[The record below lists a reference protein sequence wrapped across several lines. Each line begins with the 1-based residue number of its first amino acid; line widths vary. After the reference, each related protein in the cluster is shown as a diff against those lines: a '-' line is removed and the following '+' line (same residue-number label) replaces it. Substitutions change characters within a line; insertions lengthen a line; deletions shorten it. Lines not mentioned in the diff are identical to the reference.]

1 MNKKFTAL
9 LMALL
14 LALTLCV
21 PAMAVS
27 EYGVIYDETD
37 SLGSVEL
44 DYMGEHALPELSE
57 KLQMDLR
64 IDVFTDEDVSADTD
78 VMDIAEYV
86 YENSGYGWGDDR
98 DGVSLTLLMRAQP
111 DGTYALAEDDWS
123 IYTLLSQTR
132 GSAQDLADTVYDLS
146 LIHI

>member
-78 VMDIAEYV
+78 VMGREPGRRFPDAADAGAAGRNLCTGRRRLEHLYLF
-86 YENSGYGWGDDR
+86 EPDPGQRAGFGGYR
-98 DGVSLTLLMRAQP
+98 
-111 DGTYALAEDDWS
+111 
-123 IYTLLSQTR
+123 I
-132 GSAQDLADTVYDLS
+132 
-146 LIHI
+146 

>member
-64 IDVFTDEDVSADTD
+64 IDVFTDENVSADTD

-86 YENSGYGWGDDR
+86 YENSAMVGAR
-98 DGVSLTLLMRAQP
+98 T
-111 DGTYALAEDDWS
+111 GTAFP
-123 IYTLLSQTR
+123 
-132 GSAQDLADTVYDLS
+132 
-146 LIHI
+146 

>member
-37 SLGSVEL
+37 SLGSVEI
-44 DYMGEHALPELSE
+44 G
-57 KLQMDLR
+57 
-64 IDVFTDEDVSADTD
+64 
-78 VMDIAEYV
+78 
-86 YENSGYGWGDDR
+86 
-98 DGVSLTLLMRAQP
+98 RASCR
-111 DGTYALAEDDWS
+111 E
-123 IYTLLSQTR
+123 R
-132 GSAQDLADTVYDLS
+132 V
-146 LIHI
+146 

>member
-86 YENSGYGWGDDR
+86 YENSGYGWGENR
-98 DGVSLTLLMRAQP
+98 DGSFP
-111 DGTYALAEDDWS
+111 
-123 IYTLLSQTR
+123 
-132 GSAQDLADTVYDLS
+132 
-146 LIHI
+146 

>member
-37 SLGSVEL
+37 SLGSVNL
-44 DYMGEHALPELSE
+44 MPADRQQIYFHF
-57 KLQMDLR
+57 LR
-64 IDVFTDEDVSADTD
+64 I
-78 VMDIAEYV
+78 
-86 YENSGYGWGDDR
+86 NLG
-98 DGVSLTLLMRAQP
+98 
-111 DGTYALAEDDWS
+111 LA
-123 IYTLLSQTR
+123 
-132 GSAQDLADTVYDLS
+132 
-146 LIHI
+146 

>member
-64 IDVFTDEDVSADTD
+64 IDVFTDENVSADTPRQTSPSRALRQRTEKTS
-78 VMDIAEYV
+78 MTSPWATSP
-86 YENSGYGWGDDR
+86 SGNIR
-98 DGVSLTLLMRAQP
+98 
-111 DGTYALAEDDWS
+111 
-123 IYTLLSQTR
+123 
-132 GSAQDLADTVYDLS
+132 
-146 LIHI
+146 